1 VVRGNARDITAPP
14 EGSEEFAFLA
24 RRMQYGSD
32 TLRLRDELIRYT
44 TDVQEINRRL
54 FGE

>member
-1 VVRGNARDITAPP
+1 
-14 EGSEEFAFLA
+14 
-24 RRMQYGSD
+24 MQYGSD

-54 FGE
+54 LGD